1 MACACERQRTRQ
13 DPTPLLL
20 PASGGRLQNTRRT
33 GSQAQGI
40 LICSAHREARADG
53 VQALLIN
60 PRCRI
65 YDAKFTSPMAA
76 LVSGIAPPPHQQAAS
91 SLFQCMRPVA
101 VPA

>member
-1 MACACERQRTRQ
+1 MACDSC
-13 DPTPLLL
+13 
-20 PASGGRLQNTRRT
+20 
-33 GSQAQGI
+33 
-40 LICSAHREARADG
+40 CAHLEARADG

-65 YDAKFTSPMAA
+65 YDTKFTSPMAA
-76 LVSGIAPPPHQQAAS
+76 LVSGVAPPPHQQAAS